1 MKGETHMAEVR
12 VQIPD
17 EVVKQIQEKLG
28 DIKVTD
34 IVKDAVT
41 MFNWAADERSKGRVV
56 LTSDEEGTKMTRLA
70 MPSLERAVKAKASA

>member
-1 MKGETHMAEVR
+1 MAEVR

-17 EVVKQIQEKLG
+17 DVVKRKQDNLG

-41 MFNWAADERSKGRVV
+41 MFNWAADERSKGV
-56 LTSDEEGTKMTRLA
+56 
-70 MPSLERAVKAKASA
+70 

>member
-1 MKGETHMAEVR
+1 MAEVR

-17 EVVKQIQEKLG
+17 DVVKQIQDKLG

-41 MFNWAADERSKGRVV
+41 MFNWAADERSKGRVI
-56 LTSDEEGTKMTRLA
+56 LTSDEEGGKMTRLA
-70 MPSLERAVKAKASA
+70 MPSLEGARKAKSAS